1 MNTKRLIPLALM
13 MLLIVGFLFAFPT
26 AANAA
31 SATGAPDVGGAISNF
46 FGGILNALQ
55 MILQGLIN
63 LVAII
68 VQLFVDLVMLIVG
81 LFT

>member
-1 MNTKRLIPLALM
+1 MNTKRSIPLVLT
-13 MLLIVGFLFAFPT
+13 MLFLVCFMFAFPT
-26 AANAA
+26 VANAA

-46 FGGILNALQ
+46 FGGILNALE
-55 MILQGLIN
+55 MILQGLID

-68 VQLFVDLVMLIVG
+68 VQFFVDLVMLIVG

>member
-1 MNTKRLIPLALM
+1 MKNKRIITTTL
-13 MLLIVGFLFAFPT
+13 MLLLVACFVLGMPT
-26 AANAA
+26 VANAA

-68 VQLFVDLVMLIVG
+68 VQFFVDLIMLIVG
-81 LFT
+81 LFI

>member
-1 MNTKRLIPLALM
+1 MNKKRLLSTALM

-31 SATGAPDVGGAISNF
+31 SASGSPDVGGAISDF
-46 FGGILNALQ
+46 FGGILKALE
-55 MILQGLIN
+55 MILQGLID

-68 VQLFVDLVMLIVG
+68 VQFFVDLVMMIVG
-81 LFT
+81 LFS